1 LTQILLELEAE
12 LRGVLTFFVQHQSD
26 AAAGDHRD
34 AGAIFWRR
42 VSVVEL
48 VFVVLV
54 VLCLLLD
61 AVDLVAEVSARAC
74 PWAAPGRRSNDG
86 ATRAL
91 LASGGLFVSIVA
103 AGSMLWGWG
112 YWCVWGVVAES
123 EACTDTSA
131 GDAVANVFGTDA
143 YRPSSA
149 TTFQGNWCMHA
160 CMYGGTFALRHEQY
174 RP

>member
-1 LTQILLELEAE
+1 M
-12 LRGVLTFFVQHQSD
+12 
-26 AAAGDHRD
+26 
-34 AGAIFWRR
+34 
-42 VSVVEL
+42 VEL

-61 AVDLVAEVSARAC
+61 AVDLVAEVSPREC
-74 PWAAPGRRSNDG
+74 PWAAPGRRANDG

-91 LASGGLFVSIVA
+91 LAGGGLFLSIVA
-103 AGSMLWGWG
+103 AGAMLWGWG

-143 YRPSSA
+143 YRPSSS
-149 TTFQGNWCMHA
+149 TTFQGNWCVHA
-160 CMYGGTFALRHEQY
+160 CMQEHLHCVTKNIVRDSRLQTGGPQLSAVRVEGRGDSGEESAGLKR
-174 RP
+174 RAC